1 MRIRLID
8 SCPKLCEEIRTALAA
23 EQIEVNYD
31 THFDPQSCVWLD
43 EPCDLVV
50 LGECGGEPNTALL
63 HRACW
68 PTPVACLS
76 NQIDNGAALAAG
88 RGGAVAI
95 FDRAASARDISQWL
109 KGLCTE
115 HSTTA
120 PDQTLSG
127 EFQSKR
133 CAAMQSLSAMTL
145 RVAQTDSTVLITG
158 ETGTG
163 KELTARKVHAA
174 SARREAPLIAVNCAA
189 IPETLIE
196 SELFGYE
203 KGAFTGATSNRIGL
217 IEAADGGTL
226 FLDEIG
232 ELPLAAQ
239 ARLLRFLQEGE
250 IRQIGAVST
259 KRVDVRL
266 ICATHRN
273 LSQLAAQNDFRQDLF
288 YRIDVLRLDIP
299 PLRDRGEDLLD
310 MAQWFVEQL
319 AVKLG
324 IPPRPLSADSQRLI
338 SQHDW
343 PGNVRELQN
352 VVERAL
358 VTSTGPSLQIDLPPV
373 DQSRAATSVSPALE
387 ADASLPPLETS
398 DELSLEDYF
407 QRFVL
412 EHQEAMNETELAQK
426 LGISRKCL
434 WERRQRFGIPRRKQQ
449 SV

>member
-8 SCPKLCEEIRTALAA
+8 SCEALCEEIRLVLA
-23 EQIEVNYD
+23 EHHIEVQHD
-31 THFDPQSCVWLD
+31 TQFDPEGSDW
-43 EPCDLVV
+43 
-50 LGECGGEPNTALL
+50 LGEHYDLIVAGRYDGDHDDRSLQQA
-63 HRACW
+63 AW
-68 PTPVACLS
+68 PTPVARLS
-76 NQIDNGAALAAG
+76 EQMDAAVALAAG
-88 RGGAVAI
+88 RAGAVDI
-95 FDRAASARDISQWL
+95 YDRSASAQSISEWL
-109 KGLCTE
+109 RQLCTE
-115 HSTTA
+115 NIANNYDLGGGRHFRSNHCTTMRA
-120 PDQTLSG
+120 LGD
-127 EFQSKR
+127 
-133 CAAMQSLSAMTL
+133 MIL
-145 RVAQTDSTVLITG
+145 RVARTDSTVLITG

-163 KELTARKVHAA
+163 KELAARQVHAA
-174 SARREAPLIAVNCAA
+174 SERKAAPLIAVNCAA

-232 ELPLAAQ
+232 ELPLSAQ

-250 IRQIGAVST
+250 IRQIGAVSP

-273 LSQLAAQNDFRQDLF
+273 LADLAARNEFRQDLF

-299 PLRDRGEDLLD
+299 PLRDRGQDITD
-310 MAQWFVEQL
+310 MAHWFVEQL
-319 AVKLG
+319 SAKLR
-324 IPPRPLSADSQRLI
+324 IPPRPLSAHSERLI
-338 SQHDW
+338 AHHGW

-352 VVERAL
+352 VIERAL
-358 VTSTGPSLQIDLPPV
+358 VMTSGPTLTIELPEGTAHPSPDESKRSLK
-373 DQSRAATSVSPALE
+373 VSKTTPA
-387 ADASLPPLETS
+387 ETPG
-398 DELSLEDYF
+398 ELSLEDYF

-434 WERRQRFGIPRRKQQ
+434 WERRQRFGIPRTKQK
-449 SV
+449 SA